1 MSKNEFRE
9 NLKKWIK
16 LQEKQ
21 NKYQKYINLI
31 KNKKN
36 TIQPNLINYMNK
48 NNIDNTSINKN
59 FELKL
64 NKVNRY
70 SFLSKSYIQQILK
83 KHIKNEKLIE
93 VIIDD
98 LYSSREVKIDFNLNI
113 NKLSLKC

>member
-59 FELKL
+59 FDLKL
-64 NKVNRY
+64 SKVNRY
-70 SFLSKSYIQQILK
+70 SFLSKAYIQQILK
-83 KHIKNEKLIE
+83 KHIKNDNLIE
-93 VIIDD
+93 VIIND
-98 LYSSREVKIDFNLNI
+98 LYSSRDVKIDYNLNI
-113 NKLSLKC
+113 NKV